1 MAHTIHLPSSV
12 GLEEIRRVLT
22 LIQQPKPVLEQIPST
37 ATEVHR
43 SSSGSSAAS
52 VGTLSGGGG
61 GVGAKGGKGD
71 KGDKGAQGDVGA
83 PGAPGTVV
91 TMIKLCPNS
100 TDHYPTVF
108 VEYALCIDSK
118 LYAVYSIPNAFM
130 TLLTPGNYN
139 STGIGSACN
148 FKVTAGCVV
157 TPL

>member
-1 MAHTIHLPSSV
+1 MKYLLLLAL
-12 GLEEIRRVLT
+12 GLT
-22 LIQQPKPVLEQIPST
+22 
-37 ATEVHR
+37 
-43 SSSGSSAAS
+43 SAACAPVNDDS
-52 VGTLSGGGG
+52 QNQTVVGPQGPAGRD
-61 GVGAKGGKGD
+61 GADGPKGDPGDDGKDGQDGD
-71 KGDKGAQGDVGA
+71 KGDKGDQGDVGA